1 MKKNIIT
8 LLVLALSTVALAQE
22 KDKAGLG
29 IGTKRISK
37 AAMLD
42 IQATNKGVLLP
53 RIELSG
59 EDHKLN
65 GGTNPDGVIV
75 YNSGSVLEHGFYYWA
90 STKWEK
96 VAANSQVIEKLTELQ
111 TTLETQIK
119 EITIIDGGTEKDISY
134 LVSYNPE
141 SHLFTYLMPKEGG
154 GYDKK
159 EIDFKTAVKEEQT
172 NTFIRE
178 IKTNVEGEDKIL
190 KYIYFSEKAIT
201 DWLKN
206 NPNGN
211 PIDDMPDDNGTPID
225 VLGVVNSN
233 FKEIFENNTNT
244 EIINQII
251 KKAPNNVWVEQ
262 REEGE
267 FLVYL
272 DDNNDKHE
280 VSLENNETQTEIF
293 KHVVNADGQVID
305 GESTQVLESK
315 DLKKGDIYYSYKA
328 EHGKTYY
335 INMTNDVINSVQ
347 NSETLKQEIFNTVNN
362 YTTEGGNVY
371 YGDIDG
377 QNLLY
382 IVDKDN
388 NKNPIDI
395 SKDVQKVIEETVN
408 NSVVEKILQQTEI
421 KIITD
426 SVDVAVNSSID
437 GNIVYRGKR
446 KIKVN
451 HADGYDVT
459 FIGSITAKPS
469 DKKEVVE
476 GGTRTVTYQDS
487 TATIETLLS
496 ANIIDVKTKQVVV
509 STVTDVSVS
518 GNELTFYFGQNGMYI
533 ALDNGDYEVVFE
545 YTASK

>member
-1 MKKNIIT
+1 MKRKV
-8 LLVLALSTVALAQE
+8 LLAICLTGFGLINVKAQ
-22 KDKAGLG
+22 DLG
-29 IGTKRISK
+29 FSIGGHVPNPS
-37 AAMLD
+37 AALD

-421 KIITD
+421 KLITGTAVKINESHDGFSVFKGKYKAKVD
-426 SVDVAVNSSID
+426 SYNSTIGADYNTEFNAGFRID
-437 GNIVYRGKR
+437 NFNSLLSVQILKGKQL
-446 KIKVN
+446 VQN
-451 HADGYDVT
+451 SVT
-459 FIGSITAKPS
+459 
-469 DKKEVVE
+469 EVKYE
-476 GGTRTVTYQDS
+476 GGILKFKFGMGNLQT
-487 TATIETLLS
+487 TLLS
-496 ANIIDVKTKQVVV
+496 GEYEVIINYV
-509 STVTDVSVS
+509 STV
-518 GNELTFYFGQNGMYI
+518 E
-533 ALDNGDYEVVFE
+533 
-545 YTASK
+545 SKSN